1 MKLIGFKTIKPRKFN
16 YKPQFYSP
24 EQEEFEQRLHRS
36 RLSEQ
41 PDPEHEV
48 LRIKMQ
54 QSWKL
59 KEQREKKRAGIRNLM
74 IALFLIILL
83 IYFIFF

>member
-1 MKLIGFKTIKPRKFN
+1 MKLIGFKTIKPRKFS
-16 YKPQFYSP
+16 YKPLFYNP
-24 EQEEFEQRLHRS
+24 EQEEFEKRLHRA
-36 RLSEQ
+36 RLSDQ
-41 PDPEHEV
+41 ADPEHEV
-48 LRIKMQ
+48 LRMKMQ

-59 KEQREKKRAGIRNLM
+59 KEQREKKRAGIRNLL